1 MAGMKSQTICNT
13 QLLQTLVVATN
24 YTLLVGRF
32 FMTYRIEKYDFI
44 F

>member
-1 MAGMKSQTICNT
+1 MAGMKLQTIFEIYT

-32 FMTYRIEKYDFI
+32 FYDL
-44 F
+44 